1 MTLMMSGALMMK
13 NAKNGE
19 LLDKALEEAEDF
31 SEIDVL
37 SDDIKAS
44 YRQNWVSGNGCESE
58 LNNIRVYDFS
68 KILWEKSERKIYD
81 EFYTKSKMF

>member
-1 MTLMMSGALMMK
+1 MTLMMSGALMKK

-37 SDDIKAS
+37 SDAIISS
-44 YRQNWVSGNGCESE
+44 YRQNWVSGNGCENE
-58 LNNIRVYDFS
+58 LNDIRVYDFS

>member
-68 KILWEKSERKIYD
+68 KIDWEKS
-81 EFYTKSKMF
+81 FSQKS